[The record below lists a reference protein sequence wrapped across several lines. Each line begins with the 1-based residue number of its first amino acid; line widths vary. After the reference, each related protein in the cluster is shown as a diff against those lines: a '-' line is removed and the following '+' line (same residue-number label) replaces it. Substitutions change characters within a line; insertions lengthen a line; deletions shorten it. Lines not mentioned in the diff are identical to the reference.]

1 MSSITVPNPANGCF
15 LSRSSRLRTGCSVT
29 HVLLLYA
36 NLQVLPPAK
45 LSSCTPEIS
54 PTISTLR
61 WLDLM
66 ACVHASSMLN
76 ITLAWCFACASVE
89 VAVFIAALVLPE
101 GLIAAHDWVDCF
113 PSRSFAFKLVTGE
126 GRTWIAPRIHGK
138 TVVTKIV
145 S

>member
-1 MSSITVPNPANGCF
+1 MDD
-15 LSRSSRLRTGCSVT
+15 SVT

-45 LSSCTPEIS
+45 LSSFTPEIS

-61 WLDLM
+61 WLDVM
-66 ACVHASSMLN
+66 ACVHASSVLN
-76 ITLAWCFACASVE
+76 ITLAWCFACASVDL
-89 VAVFIAALVLPE
+89 VFIAALELPE
-101 GLIAAHDWVDCF
+101 GLVAAHGWVDCF
-113 PSRSFAFKLVTGE
+113 PSSSFAFKLVTGE
-126 GRTWIAPRIHGK
+126 GRTRIAPRIHGK